1 MGVIIQTVLSNC
13 STTLKSNQ
21 IVFIPFLPIIS
32 CCALCNVK
40 LTSNPPSMT
49 SSVTRAHWGS
59 CQWTATPPEVFRGS
73 YCAHRFHRKRR
84 SSHTPV
90 QHQLGSQK
98 RWDKAVWVLGQKSVV
113 PFLLPFARGIASCHT
128 WFTWCSTLGSVD
140 ILNLLVGILILLVE
154 RLTRLNCGF
163 SAASYHCLPLSIHIW
178 KPSPTHILSWCGV
191 PVSWCVVISES
202 LPLRISCHGVGFLCH
217 DVWWKRPWSHL
228 RQETLHASWPRR
240 CYSEIW
246 LERLSAWCSWVSAEY
261 VSAD

>member
-113 PFLLPFARGIASCHT
+113 PFLLPCARGIASCHT

-191 PVSWCVVISES
+191 PVSWCVVKATMEPSAAGNIARKLTEEVLQRDLVGTSFCLVFMSIRRICVLLISLLEVQYTSYSVLS
-202 LPLRISCHGVGFLCH
+202 LLPKISF
-217 DVWWKRPWSHL
+217 S
-228 RQETLHASWPRR
+228 
-240 CYSEIW
+240 
-246 LERLSAWCSWVSAEY
+246 
-261 VSAD
+261 